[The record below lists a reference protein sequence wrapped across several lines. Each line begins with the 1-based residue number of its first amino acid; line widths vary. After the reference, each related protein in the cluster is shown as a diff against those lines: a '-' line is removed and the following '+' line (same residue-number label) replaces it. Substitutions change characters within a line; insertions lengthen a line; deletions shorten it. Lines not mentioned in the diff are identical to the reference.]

1 MEKLSEAEIKSLLSK
16 LFWDLNLNSDKLFLL
31 LNGKIQKTGGIDRS
45 NLYYR
50 VLTGC
55 GWYTILKL
63 IPRKDLNRLLNDE
76 VLNRIFPNDLR
87 DKYLY
92 ARRILIK
99 PKELVD

>member
-16 LFWDLNLNSDKLFLL
+16 LYWDLNVNSDKLYLL
-31 LNGKIQKTGGIDRS
+31 LNGKIQKTGGIDRL

-50 VLTGC
+50 ILTGC
-55 GWYTILKL
+55 DWYTILKL
-63 IPRKDLNRLLNDE
+63 IPHEDLNSLLNDE

-92 ARRILIK
+92 ARRILS
-99 PKELVD
+99 E